1 MSQDPGTDQRQ
12 STKPPPLQFRLRT
25 MLAAAVACA
34 LVFGLLR
41 LLGVPPKT
49 GFVVLAI
56 LAVTVAAAI
65 GLLVVI
71 AGAASDDENDR

>member
-1 MSQDPGTDQRQ
+1 
-12 STKPPPLQFRLRT
+12 
-25 MLAAAVACA
+25 MLAAAIACA

-56 LAVTVAAAI
+56 LAVTIAAAV
-65 GLLVVI
+65 GLLVII
-71 AGAASDDENDR
+71 AGESGDENDP